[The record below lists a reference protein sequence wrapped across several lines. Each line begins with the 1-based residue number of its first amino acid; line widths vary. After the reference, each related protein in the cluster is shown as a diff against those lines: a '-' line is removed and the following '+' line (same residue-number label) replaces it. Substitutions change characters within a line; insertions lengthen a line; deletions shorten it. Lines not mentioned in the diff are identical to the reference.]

1 MAKKS
6 KSKSKTPSIDLS
18 KDLWIAPAFSMRG
31 KDGDRAWNSSGNL
44 TPSAGAR
51 FLELAD
57 VALGQKKHATP
68 TKKKK
73 AATAGQQSDA
83 GR

>member
-1 MAKKS
+1 MAKRSRS
-6 KSKSKTPSIDLS
+6 KPKPPSIDLS

-31 KDGDRAWNSSGNL
+31 RDGDRAWNTSGNL

-57 VALGQKKHATP
+57 VALGQKKHAP
-68 TKKKK
+68 PAKKKK
-73 AATAGQQSDA
+73 AATASQQSDP